1 MYGTLRNHPYYYG
14 VVTPLRAPECG
25 VVTLPPPLPEEHI
38 ISSRA
43 PETELPSA
51 HSAGSPS
58 ATAGSAAP
66 RSRRELREQAAAQVA
81 ASAPTADGS
90 AFSARRTAD
99 PTAPQARIPAPP
111 QATTPPAR
119 SAAPEQL
126 PAHVVPAGKRPRRS
140 VKNFSR
146 STGAALAISALV
158 VGTALPAL
166 GMVRASD
173 AKAAG
178 SASAD
183 IRAQSFTT
191 AEGVLPDVQVHGTFT
206 ATTPTELSA
215 MQAATAAA
223 ARTGVAS
230 IAKPGQVIYPMAAGS
245 YTLTD
250 GFGAPRTGRSHMGQD
265 FAAPIGTPIYAA
277 ADGCV
282 TLSSESY
289 QGYGVTVEIA
299 HPALS
304 GSNAVST
311 LYGHMDYGTRA
322 VQTGECVTA
331 GQYLGRVGNTGW
343 TVGSCLHF
351 EVHINDSAI
360 DPLAWLESNVF

>member
-1 MYGTLRNHPYYYG
+1 M
-14 VVTPLRAPECG
+14 
-25 VVTLPPPLPEEHI
+25 
-38 ISSRA
+38 
-43 PETELPSA
+43 
-51 HSAGSPS
+51 
-58 ATAGSAAP
+58 
-66 RSRRELREQAAAQVA
+66 REQAAAQA
-81 ASAPTADGS
+81 QTSSPAEPAPRPL
-90 AFSARRTAD
+90 FD
-99 PTAPQARIPAPP
+99 PVAPQAHTPAPP
-111 QATTPPAR
+111 QPSEPTTR
-119 SAAPEQL
+119 SAAPERL
-126 PAHVVPAGKRPRRS
+126 PAHAVLAGKRRRRS
-140 VKNFSR
+140 AKNLSR

-158 VGTALPAL
+158 VGTALPAI

-173 AKAAG
+173 AKSAN

-183 IRAQSFTT
+183 IRAQSFT
-191 AEGVLPDVQVHGTFT
+191 ASGGVLPDVQVHGTFA
-206 ATTPTELSA
+206 ATTPSELSA

-230 IAKPGQVIYPMAAGS
+230 IAKPGQVIYPMATGS

-322 VQTGECVTA
+322 VQAGECVTA
-331 GQYLGRVGNTGW
+331 GQFIGRVGDTGW

>member
-1 MYGTLRNHPYYYG
+1 
-14 VVTPLRAPECG
+14 
-25 VVTLPPPLPEEHI
+25 
-38 ISSRA
+38 
-43 PETELPSA
+43 
-51 HSAGSPS
+51 
-58 ATAGSAAP
+58 
-66 RSRRELREQAAAQVA
+66 
-81 ASAPTADGS
+81 
-90 AFSARRTAD
+90 
-99 PTAPQARIPAPP
+99 
-111 QATTPPAR
+111 
-119 SAAPEQL
+119 
-126 PAHVVPAGKRPRRS
+126 
-140 VKNFSR
+140 
-146 STGAALAISALV
+146 
-158 VGTALPAL
+158 
-166 GMVRASD
+166 MVRASD
-173 AKAAG
+173 TTHGATAA
-178 SASAD
+178 SD
-183 IRAQSFTT
+183 IRAQSFT
-191 AEGVLPDVQVHGTFT
+191 AASGVLPDVQVHGTFT

-223 ARTGVAS
+223 ERSGVAS

-250 GFGAPRTGRSHMGQD
+250 GFGAARTGRSHMGQD

-304 GSNAVST
+304 GANAVST
-311 LYGHMDYGTRA
+311 LYGHMTYGSRA
-322 VQTGECVTA
+322 VQAGECVTA
-331 GQYLGRVGNTGW
+331 GQYIGRVGDTGW

>member
-1 MYGTLRNHPYYYG
+1 M
-14 VVTPLRAPECG
+14 
-25 VVTLPPPLPEEHI
+25 
-38 ISSRA
+38 
-43 PETELPSA
+43 
-51 HSAGSPS
+51 
-58 ATAGSAAP
+58 
-66 RSRRELREQAAAQVA
+66 REQAAAQAPATVQTPA
-81 ASAPTADGS
+81 PADTASAPSEPAQ
-90 AFSARRTAD
+90 RRLFD
-99 PTAPQARIPAPP
+99 PTAPQAHIPAPP
-111 QATTPPAR
+111 QAPEPTTR

-126 PAHVVPAGKRPRRS
+126 PAHIVPAGKRPRRGAR
-140 VKNFSR
+140 NIGR

-173 AKAAG
+173 AKPATSAA
-178 SASAD
+178 AD
-183 IRAQSFTT
+183 IRAQSFT
-191 AEGVLPDVQVHGTFT
+191 AAGGVLPDVQVHGTFT
-206 ATTPTELSA
+206 ATTPSELSA

-223 ARTGVAS
+223 ERTGVAS

-250 GFGAPRTGRSHMGQD
+250 GFGAARTGRSHMGQD
-265 FAAPIGTPIYAA
+265 FAAGIGTPIYAV

-299 HPALS
+299 HPSLS

-311 LYGHMDYGTRA
+311 LYGHMTYGSRA
-322 VQTGECVTA
+322 VQAGECVTA
-331 GQYLGRVGNTGW
+331 GQFIGRVGDTGW

-360 DPLAWLESNVF
+360 DPLAWLQSNVF

>member
-1 MYGTLRNHPYYYG
+1 M
-14 VVTPLRAPECG
+14 
-25 VVTLPPPLPEEHI
+25 
-38 ISSRA
+38 
-43 PETELPSA
+43 
-51 HSAGSPS
+51 
-58 ATAGSAAP
+58 
-66 RSRRELREQAAAQVA
+66 REAAAQA
-81 ASAPTADGS
+81 TTSAQTSAPAGTSS
-90 AFSARRTAD
+90 APAEPAPQPLFD
-99 PTAPQARIPAPP
+99 PTAPQARVPAPP
-111 QATTPPAR
+111 QAPEPATR
-119 SAAPEQL
+119 SAAP
-126 PAHVVPAGKRPRRS
+126 AHIVPAGTRPRRGA
-140 VKNFSR
+140 KNIGR

-166 GMVRASD
+166 GMVHAGD
-173 AKAAG
+173 AKPSN

-183 IRAQSFTT
+183 IRAQSFT
-191 AEGVLPDVQVHGTFT
+191 AAGDVLPDVQVHGTFT
-206 ATTPTELSA
+206 ATTPSELSA

-223 ARTGVAS
+223 ERTGVAS

-250 GFGAPRTGRSHMGQD
+250 GFGAARTGRSHMGQD
-265 FAAPIGTPIYAA
+265 FAAGIGTPIYAV

-299 HPALS
+299 HPSLS

-311 LYGHMDYGTRA
+311 LYGHMTYGSRA
-322 VQTGECVTA
+322 VQAGECVTA
-331 GQYLGRVGNTGW
+331 GQFIGRVGDTGW

-360 DPLAWLESNVF
+360 DPLAWLQSNVF